1 MNPEQIRELRKSM
14 SLTQQQFAELL
25 GVSFVTLN
33 RWENGQS
40 KPSAMGLSKLRG
52 LARRGSAMA
61 IPAAESARIPV
72 AAPADEH
79 RLDFLGDANALRVL
93 VEGERLSYGHLF
105 NPAFATEISEIDPLP
120 HQRIAVYE
128 RMLPQ
133 SRLRYLLADD
143 AGAGKTI
150 MTGLYVRESLTRRTI
165 RRVLVVAPA
174 GLVGNWYRELRNLFQ
189 LRFNIV
195 TGSDAKEGNPFVGPQ
210 TDLVVVSVDSLCSAR
225 LFNCLRDPAV
235 APYDLVVFDEAH
247 KLSASRDPDGTFRST
262 GRYRLA
268 EAIAGVPELPDD
280 WKMPWAAHHL
290 LLLTATPH
298 MGKEFPYYCLWRLLE
313 PELFST
319 ETAFAQLLPSP
330 ASGRGAGGEGLR
342 NRHFIRRVKE
352 EMVDLHGRP
361 LYPER
366 LCDTVSY
373 ELTQGEVSE
382 QALYDQTTAY
392 IRHYY
397 NQARLLNRQAA
408 RFAMTIFQRRLASS
422 TWALLR
428 SFRNRLDKLDRLID
442 DIQSGRIPEEQLR
455 AQQQRLD
462 RQVREGKLVDVLA
475 AKTADEETV
484 TDGEEE
490 HEETE
495 AEALGAFVATSL
507 AELIDER
514 QKVLELIGLAEA
526 VHASGHESKFDR
538 MSALLR
544 APQYRDHKVI
554 IYTEHKDTL
563 EFLMRRLE
571 GMGYAGQVAF
581 IHGGLNFEQRDAQVE
596 HFRRPHTLS
605 PIHLPREE
613 GLLLPSPASGG
624 GVGREGARFFVGTDA
639 AAEGINLQF
648 CWILI
653 NYDIPWNPGR
663 LEQRMGRI
671 HRYGQKHDKVVI
683 INLVAGKTR
692 EGRVVKTL
700 LDKLEEIRKQL
711 GSDKVFDVVGRIFEG
726 MSLTEYIQH
735 AVDSEDEADHKA
747 IELAGELTVEQIRA
761 IEAREDSLY
770 GKGGEVKAA
779 LPQLQE
785 ALAIEEM
792 RRLLPGYVRRYL
804 EHAAPLIGV
813 DLVGDLD
820 GQFFLRPRRRGV
832 VESLM
837 SLLET
842 YPESARNR
850 FTVYRPSDSRDAI
863 FLHPGE
869 PVFERLSSLAID
881 HSRSAGKRGAI
892 FTDVSATAPYLF
904 HVAWVSVIRAVDPGF
919 PAFHTEEVVEQRLVG
934 IKQYGDGRMVEAPVE
949 HQLLLK
955 PAAKANP
962 GSVVFLAQSDT
973 WRLAAEQHIKTDLLG
988 KLAELQQLAAQERL
1002 VETEDHLVRAYD
1014 YQESELASARKR
1026 YTEKAREG
1034 NRSAQA
1040 ELERIKEQQRSI
1052 KDRRAL
1058 AIQHTRREV
1067 DLIQRG
1073 VVEIVA
1079 TALVQTSQDP
1089 EDVKAR
1095 DAEVERIA
1103 MEVAIAHDAAQGA
1116 DVRDVS
1122 TPEKARLAGLSDYP
1136 GFDLLSK
1143 RTGEERGIEVKGR
1156 VGTGEIELTEN
1167 EWARACNLRNRY
1179 WLYVVFDCGSG
1190 SPRLFKVQDP
1200 FVRLIARSRGSAVIG
1215 YADIVRSAEAAG

>member
-1 MNPEQIRELRKSM
+1 MKKEQIRDLRKAM

-40 KPSAMGLSKLRG
+40 KPSAMGVAKLRG
-52 LARRGSAMA
+52 LARRG
-61 IPAAESARIPV
+61 PATVEMPEQPGNVQLEPQDV
-72 AAPADEH
+72 A
-79 RLDFLGDANALRVL
+79 RLDFLGDPNALRVL

-174 GLVGNWYRELRNLFQ
+174 GLVGNWNRELHNLFQ
-189 LRFNIV
+189 LQFNIV
-195 TGSDAKEGNPFVGPQ
+195 TGSDAKDGNPFVGPQ
-210 TDLVVVSVDSLCSAR
+210 SDLVVVSVDSLRSAR

-247 KLSASRDPDGTFRST
+247 KLSANRDPDGTFRPT
-262 GRYRLA
+262 DRYRLA
-268 EAIAGVPELPDD
+268 EAIAGVRELPDD

-319 ETAFAQLLPSP
+319 ETAFARFPRES
-330 ASGRGAGGEGLR
+330 R

-361 LYPER
+361 LYAER

-373 ELTQGEVSE
+373 ELTQGDISE

-408 RFAMTIFQRRLASS
+408 RFAMTVFQRRLASS
-422 TWALLR
+422 TWALLC
-428 SFRNRLDKLDRLID
+428 SFRNRLGKLDRLID
-442 DIQSGRIPEEQLR
+442 DIQSGRIPEEELR

-462 RQVREGKLVDVLA
+462 RKVREGKLVDVLA

-563 EFLMRRLE
+563 NFLMRRLE

-581 IHGGLNFEQRDAQVE
+581 IHGGLDFEQRDAQVE
-596 HFRRPHTLS
+596 HFRRTHNGE
-605 PIHLPREE
+605 H
-613 GLLLPSPASGG
+613 G
-624 GVGREGARFFVGTDA
+624 GARFFVGTDA

-653 NYDIPWNPGR
+653 NYDIPWNPAR

-671 HRYGQKHDKVVI
+671 HRYGQKRDKVAI

-726 MSLTEYIQH
+726 MSLTEYIQR
-735 AVDSEDEADHKA
+735 AVESEDEADREA
-747 IELAGELTVEQIRA
+747 MELAGELTVEQIRA
-761 IEAREDSLY
+761 IEAREESIY

-850 FTVYRPSDSRDAI
+850 FTVYRPGDPRDAI

-869 PVFERLSSLAID
+869 PVFERLSSLAIE

-904 HVAWVSVIRAVDPGF
+904 HVARVSVIRAVDPGF

-934 IKQYGDGRMVEAPVE
+934 IKQYADGRMVEAPVE

-973 WRLAAEQHIKTDLLG
+973 WRLAGEQHIKTDLLG
-988 KLAELQQLAAQERL
+988 KLAELQQLGARERL

-1014 YQESELASARKR
+1014 YQESELAAARKR

-1052 KDRRAL
+1052 KERRAL
-1058 AIQHTRREV
+1058 AIQQTRREV
-1067 DLIQRG
+1067 ELIQPG
-1073 VVEIVA
+1073 AVEIIA
-1079 TALVQTSQDP
+1079 TALVQPSQDP

-1143 RTGEERGIEVKGR
+1143 RPGEERGIEVKGR

-1179 WLYVVFDCGSG
+1179 WLYVVFDCGSA

-1200 FVRLIARSRGSAVIG
+1200 FVKLLVRQKGSVVVSDR
-1215 YADIVRSAEAAG
+1215 DIVRVAEG

>member
-1 MNPEQIRELRKSM
+1 MRM
-14 SLTQQQFAELL
+14 TQQQFAELL

-52 LARRGSAMA
+52 LARPGSGAAVPAVGSA
-61 IPAAESARIPV
+61 SVRV
-72 AAPADEH
+72 AAPAEEP

-195 TGSDAKEGNPFVGPQ
+195 TGADAKDRNPFIGPQ
-210 TDLVVVSVDSLCSAR
+210 SDLVVVSVDSLRSAR

-247 KLSASRDPDGTFRST
+247 KLSANRDPDGTFRPT
-262 GRYRLA
+262 ERYRLA
-268 EAIAGVPELPDD
+268 EAIAGVRELPDD

-298 MGKEFPYYCLWRLLE
+298 MGKAFPYYCLWRLLE

-330 ASGRGAGGEGLR
+330 SGRGAGGEGFRNRPFERGAWFAQLPPSPSGRGVGGEGLR
-342 NRHFIRRVKE
+342 NRYFIRRVKE
-352 EMVDLHGRP
+352 EMVDLHGLP

-373 ELTQGEVSE
+373 ELTQGEISE

-408 RFAMTIFQRRLASS
+408 RFAMTVFQRRLASS
-422 TWALLR
+422 TWALLC

-442 DIQSGRIPEEQLR
+442 DVRSGRIPEEGLR

-462 RQVREGKLVDVLA
+462 RKVREGKLVDVLA

-514 QKVLELIGLAEA
+514 RKVLELIGLAEA

-544 APQYRDHKVI
+544 VPEYRDHKVI

-563 EFLMRRLE
+563 DFLMRRLE

-596 HFRRPHTLS
+596 QFRRPHDGE
-605 PIHLPREE
+605 H
-613 GLLLPSPASGG
+613 G
-624 GVGREGARFFVGTDA
+624 GARYFVGTDA

-653 NYDIPWNPGR
+653 NYDIPWNPAR

-671 HRYGQKHDKVVI
+671 HRYGQKRDRVAI

-726 MSLTEYIQH
+726 IPLTEYIQR
-735 AVDSEDEADHKA
+735 AVESEDEADREA
-747 IELAGELTVEQIRA
+747 MELAGELTVEQIRA
-761 IEAREDSLY
+761 IEAREKSVY
-770 GKGGEVKAA
+770 GEGGEVKAA

-837 SLLET
+837 SLLEG

-850 FTVYRPSDSRDAI
+850 FTVYRPSDPRDAI

-869 PVFERLSSLAID
+869 PVFERLSGLAIE

-904 HVAWVSVIRAVDPGF
+904 HVARVSVIRAVDPGL

-934 IKQYGDGRMVEAPVE
+934 LKQYADGRMPEAPVE

-955 PAAKANP
+955 PASKASP
-962 GSVVFLAQSDT
+962 GSVVFLAQSET
-973 WRLAAEQHIKTDLLG
+973 WRLAGEQHIKTDLLG
-988 KLAELQQLAAQERL
+988 KLAELQQLGATERL

-1014 YQESELASARKR
+1014 YQESELAAARKR

-1034 NRSAQA
+1034 NRAAQV
-1040 ELERIKEQQRSI
+1040 ELERIKEQQRSL
-1052 KDRRAL
+1052 KERRAL
-1058 AIQHTRREV
+1058 AIQQARREV
-1067 DLIQRG
+1067 ELIQPG
-1073 VVEIVA
+1073 AVEIIA
-1079 TALVQTSQDP
+1079 TALVQPSQDP
-1089 EDVKAR
+1089 EDAKAR

-1103 MEVAIAHDAAQGA
+1103 MEVTIAHEAARGA
-1116 DVRDVS
+1116 DVRDVC

-1143 RTGEERGIEVKGR
+1143 RPGEERGIEVKGR
-1156 VGTGEIELTEN
+1156 VGTGEIEVTEN

-1179 WLYVVFDCGSG
+1179 WLYVVFDCGSAQ
-1190 SPRLFKVQDP
+1190 PRLFKVQDP
-1200 FVRLIARSRGSAVIG
+1200 FGSLIAKSRGSVVLG
-1215 YADIVRSAEAAG
+1215 YTEIIQSAEVME

>member
-1 MNPEQIRELRKSM
+1 M
-14 SLTQQQFAELL
+14 SAAA
-25 GVSFVTLN
+25 
-33 RWENGQS
+33 
-40 KPSAMGLSKLRG
+40 SAG
-52 LARRGSAMA
+52 
-61 IPAAESARIPV
+61 ES
-72 AAPADEH
+72 

-105 NPAFATEISEIDPLP
+105 NPAFATEISEIDPVP

-165 RRVLVVAPA
+165 RRVLVVVPA

-189 LRFNIV
+189 LQFNIV
-195 TGSDAKEGNPFVGPQ
+195 TGAEARERNPFVGPQ
-210 TDLVVVSVDSLCSAR
+210 SDLVVVSVDSLRSAR

-235 APYDLVVFDEAH
+235 MPYDLVVFDEAH
-247 KLSASRDPDGTFRST
+247 KLSANRDPDGTFRPT
-262 GRYRLA
+262 DRYRLA
-268 EAIAGVPELPDD
+268 EAIAGVRELPDD
-280 WKMPWAAHHL
+280 CKMPWSAHHL

-319 ETAFAQLLPSP
+319 ETAFARFPRES
-330 ASGRGAGGEGLR
+330 RK
-342 NRHFIRRVKE
+342 RHFIRRIKE
-352 EMVDLHGRP
+352 EMVDLRGRP
-361 LYPER
+361 LYPQR
-366 LCDTVSY
+366 LCNTVSY
-373 ELTQGEVSE
+373 ELTQGEISE

-408 RFAMTIFQRRLASS
+408 RFAMTVFQRRLASS
-422 TWALLR
+422 TWALLC
-428 SFRNRLDKLDRLID
+428 SFRNRLDKLDKLID
-442 DIQSGRIPEEQLR
+442 DIQCGRIPEEELR
-455 AQQQRLD
+455 VQQQRLE

-484 TDGEEE
+484 TDSQEE

-514 QKVLELIGLAEA
+514 RKVLELIGLAEA
-526 VHASGHESKFDR
+526 VHATGRESKFDR

-544 APQYRDHKVI
+544 APEYHDHKVI
-554 IYTEHKDTL
+554 IYTEHRDTL
-563 EFLMRRLE
+563 DFLMRRLE
-571 GMGYAGQVAF
+571 GMGYSGQVAF
-581 IHGGLNFEQRDAQVE
+581 IHGGLNFEKRDAQVE
-596 HFRRPHTLS
+596 HFRRPHTLTPS
-605 PIHLPREE
+605 LPRRAGE
-613 GLLLPSPASGG
+613 GEGG
-624 GVGREGARFFVGTDA
+624 DARFFVGTDA

-653 NYDIPWNPGR
+653 NYDIPWNPAR

-671 HRYGQKHDKVVI
+671 HRYGQKRDKVAI

-700 LDKLEEIRKQL
+700 LDKLEEIRRQL

-726 MSLTEYIQH
+726 MSLTEYIQR
-735 AVDSEDEADHKA
+735 AVESEDEADREA
-747 IELAGELTVEQIRA
+747 MELAGELTVEQIRA
-761 IEAREDSLY
+761 IEAREESIY

-832 VESLM
+832 VEGLM

-850 FTVYRPSDSRDAI
+850 FTVYRPNDPRDAI

-869 PVFERLSSLAID
+869 LVFERLSALAIEE
-881 HSRSAGKRGAI
+881 SRNAGRRGAI

-904 HVAWVSVIRAVDPGF
+904 HVARVSVVRAVDPGL

-934 IKQYGDGRMVEAPVE
+934 IKQYADGRMAEAPVE

-955 PAAKANP
+955 PASKAAP
-962 GSVVFLAQSDT
+962 SSVVFLAQSET

-988 KLAELQQLAAQERL
+988 KRAELQQLAARERL

-1014 YQESELASARKR
+1014 YQESELAAARKR
-1026 YTEKAREG
+1026 CTEKAREG
-1034 NRSAQA
+1034 NRAAQA

-1052 KDRRAL
+1052 KERRAR
-1058 AIQHTRREV
+1058 AIHQARREV
-1067 DLIQRG
+1067 ELIQPG
-1073 VVEIVA
+1073 VVEIIA
-1079 TALVQTSQDP
+1079 TALVQPSQDP
-1089 EDVKAR
+1089 EDIKACE
-1095 DAEVERIA
+1095 AEVERIA
-1103 MEVAIAHDAAQGA
+1103 MEVAIAHEAAQGA
-1116 DVRDVS
+1116 GVRDVS
-1122 TPEKARLAGLSDYP
+1122 TPEEG
-1136 GFDLLSK
+1136 
-1143 RTGEERGIEVKGR
+1143 
-1156 VGTGEIELTEN
+1156 
-1167 EWARACNLRNRY
+1167 
-1179 WLYVVFDCGSG
+1179 
-1190 SPRLFKVQDP
+1190 
-1200 FVRLIARSRGSAVIG
+1200 
-1215 YADIVRSAEAAG
+1215 AAGGLGRLPGLRPAFQATG